1 MSHFDKFVQTFKV
14 AYTYRSQIST
24 NDANINILLS
34 HPDDITLNLL
44 KYLVISSATSTFV
57 GEKLMEFFFLHM
69 YSNISSSWA
78 NDMHIFANIVDVIN
92 IMKSDLHDITHKLL
106 SPKFYCYFVVFP
118 KIQHFCHTQYYLS
131 KHFK

>member
-44 KYLVISSATSTFV
+44 KYLVISSATSNFV
-57 GEKLMEFFFLHM
+57 GEKLMEFFFYICIQTYQVAGQTTCTYLP
-69 YSNISSSWA
+69 I
-78 NDMHIFANIVDVIN
+78 
-92 IMKSDLHDITHKLL
+92 LL
-106 SPKFYCYFVVFP
+106 VS
-118 KIQHFCHTQYYLS
+118 
-131 KHFK
+131 

>member
-57 GEKLMEFFFLHM
+57 GEKLVEFFLHM

-118 KIQHFCHTQYYLS
+118 KIQHFCHTR
-131 KHFK
+131 

>member
-57 GEKLMEFFFLHM
+57 GEKLVEFFLHM

>member
-1 MSHFDKFVQTFKV
+1 MSHFDKFVQTFQV
-14 AYTYRSQIST
+14 AFTYSSQIST

-44 KYLVISSATSTFV
+44 KYLVISSAFV
-57 GEKLMEFFFLHM
+57 GGKLVEFFLHM

-78 NDMHIFANIVDVIN
+78 NDMHIFANIVDVN
-92 IMKSDLHDITHKLL
+92 IMKGVLHDITHKLL

>member
-57 GEKLMEFFFLHM
+57 GEKLVEFFLHM

-118 KIQHFCHTQYYLS
+118 KIQHCCHTQYYLS

>member
-1 MSHFDKFVQTFKV
+1 MSHFDKFVQTFQV

-57 GEKLMEFFFLHM
+57 GGKLVEFFLHM

-78 NDMHIFANIVDVIN
+78 NDMHIFANIVDVN
-92 IMKSDLHDITHKLL
+92 IMKGDLHDITHKLL

-118 KIQHFCHTQYYLS
+118 KIQHFCHTQYLS

>member
-1 MSHFDKFVQTFKV
+1 MSHFDKFVETFKV

-57 GEKLMEFFFLHM
+57 GEKLVEFFLHM

>member
-44 KYLVISSATSTFV
+44 KYLVISSAFFR
-57 GEKLMEFFFLHM
+57 GKLVEFFLHM

-106 SPKFYCYFVVFP
+106 SP
-118 KIQHFCHTQYYLS
+118 
-131 KHFK
+131 